1 MTDVASAHVPSEER
15 AFENRFAN
23 VVGSSP
29 NCNAG
34 ASVTPLDCK
43 VSLRRRNRG
52 KGSIM
57 KGAFSPP
64 A

>member
-34 ASVTPLDCK
+34 AAVDPS
-43 VSLRRRNRG
+43 
-52 KGSIM
+52 
-57 KGAFSPP
+57 
-64 A
+64 